1 VPAPSGDQE
10 IIHHG
15 HPVARFVGP
24 LYQSG
29 QRGDPRPE
37 SLTGMVAA
45 LAEAAGAPTASAT
58 TTDVNAARRLL
69 RTMRGM
75 LSPGTL
81 AAACP
86 EGQSYLP
93 RASAL

>member
-1 VPAPSGDQE
+1 
-10 IIHHG
+10 
-15 HPVARFVGP
+15 
-24 LYQSG
+24 
-29 QRGDPRPE
+29 
-37 SLTGMVAA
+37 
-45 LAEAAGAPTASAT
+45 
-58 TTDVNAARRLL
+58 VNAARRLL